1 MPQGFDL
8 VPSLAVVHNVL
19 AGRLG
24 AWSLGRSLVSLV
36 VPREVALARAA
47 LDRVGIAEKLYV
59 RTSRLS
65 GGEQQRVALARL
77 LVQEPRVIL
86 ADEPVSSVDPARA
99 EDLLA
104 MLVDIAGEEGRTLVA
119 SMHAVPLALRYFSR
133 VVALRAGRVIFDRPT
148 ASVTTLDLDALYALE
163 ARTRVDAA

>member
-1 MPQGFDL
+1 M
-8 VPSLAVVHNVL
+8 
-19 AGRLG
+19 
-24 AWSLGRSLVSLV
+24 
-36 VPREVALARAA
+36 
-47 LDRVGIAEKLYV
+47 
-59 RTSRLS
+59 
-65 GGEQQRVALARL
+65 ALARL
-77 LVQEPRVIL
+77 LVQRPRVIL

-163 ARTRVDAA
+163 ARTRVDVA

>member
-1 MPQGFDL
+1 MSQGFDL

-24 AWSLGRSLVSLV
+24 AWSLGRALLSLV
-36 VPREVALARAA
+36 VPQDVAQARSA
-47 LDRVGIAEKLYV
+47 LDRVGISEKLYE

-77 LVQEPRVIL
+77 LVQQPRAIL
-86 ADEPVSSVDPARA
+86 ADEPVASVDPARA

-104 MLVDIAGEEGRTLVA
+104 MLVASPAKRGEPWWPACTPCRWRCGISPASSRCGQGTL
-119 SMHAVPLALRYFSR
+119 SSTSP
-133 VVALRAGRVIFDRPT
+133 PQP
-148 ASVTTLDLDALYALE
+148 
-163 ARTRVDAA
+163 